1 MADKSEGE
9 KQARIRNLQGLL
21 RWSASLETDGA
32 VAPNDMDPEKREYL
46 ERLMETMTASKVDEM
61 AGIFGVMQ
69 LQDGDPGAGTTEEL
83 TQVKLEALEALQD
96 IIEDI
101 DNASD
106 FVKIGGV
113 GVCYAALHHAAVP
126 IRLQAI
132 GCLAAAAQNNPLV
145 QHHLFETGALD
156 KFTAILTAPDPECSP
171 ALLER
176 AVRGLSCLVRG
187 EPKIIEAFVRKGG
200 DTMLADLLGTS
211 QAAATVDGLR
221 TKVAY
226 LAASLAQD
234 FPVFKNVAQPTGL
247 LAALVAT
254 LGKTASDPVWEQTL
268 RALVNITQGKTDG
281 AAYLA
286 AHTELLHQLAAREAV
301 TALRSDSDK
310 AALMEETA
318 YTATLRD
325 RSVGAV
331 ADPSV
336 AVDEAAQA
344 AQAPLA
350 IAGPGQ
356 APEALFASSATSAPA
371 GGGGSGG
378 SAPAVFVPTAEWQV
392 IGAEQMVPGGI
403 EVNIDM
409 QTGVKRGRTPPE

>member
-1 MADKSEGE
+1 MSNSG
-9 KQARIRNLQGLL
+9 LQ
-21 RWSASLETDGA
+21 
-32 VAPNDMDPEKREYL
+32 
-46 ERLMETMTASKVDEM
+46 
-61 AGIFGVMQ
+61 
-69 LQDGDPGAGTTEEL
+69 
-83 TQVKLEALEALQD
+83 
-96 IIEDI
+96 
-101 DNASD
+101 
-106 FVKIGGV
+106 
-113 GVCYAALHHAAVP
+113 
-126 IRLQAI
+126 
-132 GCLAAAAQNNPLV
+132 
-145 QHHLFETGALD
+145 
-156 KFTAILTAPDPECSP
+156 AILTAPDPERSP

-200 DTMLADLLGTS
+200 GKMLADLLGAPHAD
-211 QAAATVDGLR
+211 AAAADDSADGLR

-268 RALVNITQGKTDG
+268 RALVNITQGKPDA

-301 TALRSDSDK
+301 TALRSDPDK

-325 RSVGAV
+325 PPAGAV
-331 ADPSV
+331 AEPSV
-336 AVDEAAQA
+336 AVAEVAQSQAAQAAQA

-350 IAGPGQ
+350 IAAPGQ
-356 APEALFASSATSAPA
+356 GPDASFASSATLAPA
-371 GGGGSGG
+371 GGGGDGG

-392 IGAEQMVPGGI
+392 IGAGQMVPGGI

-409 QTGVKRGRTPPE
+409 QTGVKRGRNPPE